1 MACDGFFRQF
11 EVERQLCVVWFALL
25 ALDSRA
31 CAWMSRV
38 SADLTDEHWNADLL
52 GHLLAALL
60 WHLLASLPG
69 YVDTLLFWHL
79 RIEKKIASPKI

>member
-1 MACDGFFRQF
+1 
-11 EVERQLCVVWFALL
+11 
-25 ALDSRA
+25 
-31 CAWMSRV
+31 MSRV
-38 SADLTDEHWNADLL
+38 SADLADEHWNADLL

-79 RIEKKIASPKI
+79 RIEKKLRLQRYKTIQQKCSELKTHQKQRGNVNGTTNEVAK